1 MDKTGTI
8 TTGKMKVQEF
18 VLISN
23 SKATENNEIQSKNER
38 FTNKEKIL
46 QYAYSLEV
54 NSNHPISNA
63 IVEYAKE
70 NKADKLE
77 VENQKEIAGC
87 GIYGKIEGKEVVIG
101 NKKMLDKYKITV
113 DSEIENLK
121 QNYEDSNENVKQ
133 KNAAPENAILI
144 AVDNKLVAYITLSE
158 KIREGFKERMEMVED
173 SSADELLEEV
183 QECLEEIK
191 EME

>member
-1 MDKTGTI
+1 
-8 TTGKMKVQEF
+8 MKVQEF
-18 VLISN
+18 KLIN
-23 SKATENNEIQSKNER
+23 SDGILKNKLIDNSY
-38 FTNKEKIL
+38 NKEKLL

-133 KNAAPENAILI
+133 KNAVPENAILI

-158 KIREGFKERMEMVED
+158 KIREGFKETLTELYASGIKKVVMLTGD
-173 SSADELLEEV
+173 SKTNAEK
-183 QECLEEIK
+183 IAK
-191 EME
+191 